1 MTAASTDLDDQEFDD
16 EVIHDYGA
24 HHGHP
29 DEKTYVKIA
38 LILAALTAA
47 EVATYPA
54 EDALGSLVIPIL
66 LVLMTI
72 KFYYVA
78 AFFMHLKFDGKLFST
93 VFIAGIVTAVACYC
107 VALATFEFWAGA

>member
-1 MTAASTDLDDQEFDD
+1 MTAPSTDLDDQDFDD
-16 EVIHDYGA
+16 EVIHDYGGHA
-24 HHGHP
+24 GHP

-72 KFYYVA
+72 KFWYVA
-78 AFFMHLKFDGKLFST
+78 SYFMHLKFDGRLFST
-93 VFIAGIVTAVACYC
+93 VFVAGIVTAMFCYSIM
-107 VALATFEFWAGA
+107 LSTFEFWAGA

>member
-1 MTAASTDLDDQEFDD
+1 MTAATTDVHTGDDAD
-16 EVIHDYGA
+16 EHA
-24 HHGHP
+24 HPG
-29 DEKTYVKIA
+29 EKTYVKIA
-38 LILAALTAA
+38 LILAVLTAA

-78 AFFMHLKFDGKLFST
+78 AFFMHLKFDSKLFSG
-93 VFIAGIVTAVACYC
+93 VFVAGIVTAVACY
-107 VALATFEFWAGA
+107 VATLATFEFWSGA